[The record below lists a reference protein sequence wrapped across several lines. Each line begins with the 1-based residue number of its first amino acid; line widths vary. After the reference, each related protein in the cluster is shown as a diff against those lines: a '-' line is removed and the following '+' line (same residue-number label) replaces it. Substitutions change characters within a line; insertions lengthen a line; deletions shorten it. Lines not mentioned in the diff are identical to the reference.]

1 MHQEL
6 DRPLSASADEAT
18 CECSCKASVR
28 EGETNSVENVRQAN
42 FLAAQNQIGG

>member
-6 DRPLSASADEAT
+6 DRPLRANAEETT

-28 EGETNSVENVRQAN
+28 EGETNSVENARQSN
-42 FLAAQNQIGG
+42 FLATKNQIGG